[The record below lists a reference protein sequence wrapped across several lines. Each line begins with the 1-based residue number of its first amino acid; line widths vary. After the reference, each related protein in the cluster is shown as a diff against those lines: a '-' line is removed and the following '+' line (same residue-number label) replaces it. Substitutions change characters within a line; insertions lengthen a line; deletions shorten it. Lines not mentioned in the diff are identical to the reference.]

1 MRWVNDPASS
11 NQTDNPTGRAR
22 GNSRECECQWGKDE
36 DGAWSARKAI
46 RSGLVEFYHYDTVAE
61 GRVNDASGPA
71 AGRSGCPAPARAVP
85 AGAGGKALVQTGFS
99 PRLLKFERALDRAL
113 PSSDAMMAMSC
124 SKMTPRSVPTPRGAV
139 NAGRRGVA

>member
-1 MRWVNDPASS
+1 M
-11 NQTDNPTGRAR
+11 
-22 GNSRECECQWGKDE
+22 
-36 DGAWSARKAI
+36 
-46 RSGLVEFYHYDTVAE
+46 EFYHYDTVAE